1 MANMGCKLQ
10 DDEECSGRLIEMKL
24 EDILL
29 GAVVALLFVFVS
41 TLIRKR
47 ADIKQVI
54 VQEDPRS
61 EAARENLCASGT
73 QDPWYRPWYPVNYWE
88 RPGERVAIYPNA
100 WISPWAYG
108 RYVGYG

>member
-1 MANMGCKLQ
+1 
-10 DDEECSGRLIEMKL
+10 MKA

-29 GAVVALLFVFVS
+29 GAVLALLFVFVAG
-41 TLIRKR
+41 LIRKQTTR
-47 ADIKQVI
+47 EVI
-54 VQEDPRS
+54 V
-61 EAARENLCASGT
+61 RER
-73 QDPWYRPWYPVNYWE
+73 PWRRHWYPVNYWEHTASYAGGVHSALPTSWALHE